1 MLEEGDMP
9 RDVNTA
15 GDKIQA
21 SITFVFIRVA
31 EKHTG
36 NRARREFVG
45 GGGRGVGKT
54 ETTENTEFRIVRMT
68 KKEGVEGCRVGVGF
82 GGSNV

>member
-1 MLEEGDMP
+1 MLREGDMP

-21 SITFVFIRVA
+21 SITFVFIGEA
-31 EKHTG
+31 EKHIG

-54 ETTENTEFRIVRMT
+54 ETTEHMEFRIVRMT
-68 KKEGVEGCRVGVGF
+68 KMKGF
-82 GGSNV
+82 AA